1 MREPSENEIRMVFE
15 SHMRQMRTFFPLTRD
30 ENGDYA
36 FSNLE
41 AVWRGFNLG
50 YSVGYDAAHDQ
61 SPAFTVTPDAQSRA
75 RDFESVNPD
84 YPSPATYQEAE

>member
-1 MREPSENEIRMVFE
+1 MDLLNDNEMRLAFE
-15 SHMRQMRTFFPLTRD
+15 ECVRRMRTFFSLKRA
-30 ENGDYA
+30 ENGTYLSERVECA
-36 FSNLE
+36 
-41 AVWRGFNLG
+41 WRGFALG
-50 YSVGYDAAHDQ
+50 YTVGFIAAHDQ